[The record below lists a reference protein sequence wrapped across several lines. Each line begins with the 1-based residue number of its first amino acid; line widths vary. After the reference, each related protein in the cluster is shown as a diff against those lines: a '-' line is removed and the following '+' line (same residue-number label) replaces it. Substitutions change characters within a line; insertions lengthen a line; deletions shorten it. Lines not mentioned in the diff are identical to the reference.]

1 MENIIKPNANFD
13 FTHLSLAHP
22 IAVQGGSFFTK
33 IDYHGKPLYI
43 QTIKSLTRQGFVK
56 SGKKYYLD
64 LMFDINAS
72 ENIAWFEKL
81 EEVCHK
87 LIFAKSNEW
96 FQGTLEE
103 NDVDTAFNP
112 VIRIY
117 KSGKYYLVRT
127 NVKNNSLTNDPML
140 KIYDENENSLSM
152 ADLTTES
159 YIISILEISG
169 IKFTTRNFQ
178 IEIDVK
184 QVMVLDKEPLFNS
197 CLIKTDRTI
206 VEDENAYIEHDK
218 TKEEKDDSLEQ
229 EHNIEED
236 LTGELE
242 MNDFNKTTTYNGANN
257 DREINAENEMNT
269 ENEINLDIEE
279 LNLEELE
286 KPTHEILEVDLD
298 ATNES
303 HLETIK
309 LKKPNEIYYELYKEA
324 RKKAKEAK
332 KSAIIAYLEA
342 KNIKKTYMLESM
354 NDSDSDFDA
363 EIEEV
368 SESELEGL

>member
-22 IAVQGGSFFTK
+22 MSIQGGAFFTK
-33 IDYHGKPLYI
+33 IEYLGKPLYI

-56 SGKKYYLD
+56 SGKKYYCD
-64 LMFDINAS
+64 LMFDINAA

-87 LIFAKSNEW
+87 LIFAKSNDW
-96 FQGTLEE
+96 FQGSLDE

-112 VIRIY
+112 VIRVY

-127 NVKNNSLTNDPML
+127 NVKNSSLTNDPII
-140 KIYDENENSLSM
+140 KIYDENENTLSM
-152 ADLTTES
+152 TDVTNES

-184 QVMVLDKEPLFNS
+184 QAMVLDKEPLFNS
-197 CLIKTDRTI
+197 CLIKTERNCVDTKKEDDTI
-206 VEDENAYIEHDK
+206 LIEDEPIKQELDAIQDAEHLQVSTDQ
-218 TKEEKDDSLEQ
+218 KEEHLEDINPIQ
-229 EHNIEED
+229 EDISNEPENASQNAD
-236 LTGELE
+236 
-242 MNDFNKTTTYNGANN
+242 
-257 DREINAENEMNT
+257 EIT
-269 ENEINLDIEE
+269 LDIEE

-286 KPTHEILEVDLD
+286 KPATEIQEFV
-298 ATNES
+298 
-303 HLETIK
+303 LETMDDNDLETMK
-309 LKKPNEIYYELYKEA
+309 LKKPNQIYYEIYKEA

-332 KSAIIAYLEA
+332 KNAIIAYLEA

>member
-1 MENIIKPNANFD
+1 MDNIIKPNANFD
-13 FTHLSLAHP
+13 YTHLSLAHP
-22 IAVQGGSFFTK
+22 ISIQGGSFFTK
-33 IDYHGKPLYI
+33 IEYMGKPLYI
-43 QTIKSLTRQGFVK
+43 QTSKSLTRQGFVK
-56 SGKKYYLD
+56 SGKKYYCD

-87 LIFAKSNEW
+87 LILGKSNDW
-96 FQGTLEE
+96 FQGTLDE

-112 VIRIY
+112 VIRVY
-117 KSGKYYLVRT
+117 KSGKYYLVRA
-127 NVKNNSLTNDPML
+127 NVKNNSLTNEPII
-140 KIYDENENSLSM
+140 KIYDESENAHSIS
-152 ADLTTES
+152 DITPES

-184 QVMVLDKEPLFNS
+184 QVMILDKEPLFNS
-197 CLIKTDRTI
+197 CLIKTERNNLDTKK
-206 VEDENAYIEHDK
+206 EDEPIE
-218 TKEEKDDSLEQ
+218 
-229 EHNIEED
+229 IEE
-236 LTGELE
+236 
-242 MNDFNKTTTYNGANN
+242 FNN
-257 DREINAENEMNT
+257 DDNNENITEHT
-269 ENEINLDIEE
+269 ENKLDENIKQETLEESVIHEEENFSNELDNKNNSDNISLDIEE
-279 LNLEELE
+279 LNLEELDNPNNNIE
-286 KPTHEILEVDLD
+286 EVVLE
-298 ATNES
+298 ATD
-303 HLETIK
+303 LETMK
-309 LKKPNEIYYELYKEA
+309 LKKPNEIYYEIYREA